1 METIVRI
8 LFVMML
14 TICCHSAFAQS
25 VSIRTDEWFPM
36 NGKPGD
42 KPEGFLIDFAKRT
55 FDSVDYKLMSWQRA
69 VEEVKQGNF
78 DCVIGAFKEDA
89 PGFVFPEESWGVN
102 QTAVYVRS
110 SDTWQYDGPSSL
122 LDRKVGI
129 IKGYSY
135 EDEIDSLVK
144 SRKDVFKALS
154 GVDALDK
161 NVKKLAAGRIDTLI
175 ESEPVANAKI
185 LQLGLQGK
193 IKLVGHTNL
202 PQPMYIACSP
212 AKAKSKELVKRVDE
226 VIRELRANGEIEKIM
241 SQYGLSDWK

>member
-1 METIVRI
+1 MIVRI
-8 LFVMML
+8 LLVVML
-14 TICCHSAFAQS
+14 WVCAHVSFAQS

-36 NGKPGD
+36 NGTPGQKPA
-42 KPEGFLIDFAKRT
+42 GFLIDFAERT

-69 VEEVKQGNF
+69 VEEVKNGSF

-110 SDTWQYDGPSSL
+110 ADSWSYQGVDSL
-122 LDRKVGI
+122 LARKVGI

-135 EDEIDSLVK
+135 EEEIDALVK
-144 SRKDVFKALS
+144 TRKDVFKALS
-154 GVDALDK
+154 GVDALEK
-161 NVKKLAAGRIDTLI
+161 NFKKLAAGRIDTLV

-185 LQLGLQGK
+185 LQMGLSGK
-193 IKLVGHTNL
+193 IKRVGHTNL

-212 AKAKSKELVKRVDE
+212 AKASSKKLVKRVDT
-226 VIRELRANGEIEKIM
+226 VIRELRASGELEKIM
-241 SQYGLSDWK
+241 NQYGLTDWK